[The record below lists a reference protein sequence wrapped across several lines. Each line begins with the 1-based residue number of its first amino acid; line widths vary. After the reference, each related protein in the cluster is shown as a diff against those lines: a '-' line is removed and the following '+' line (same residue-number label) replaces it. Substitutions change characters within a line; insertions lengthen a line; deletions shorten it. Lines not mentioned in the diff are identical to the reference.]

1 LGEEGYT
8 MEKKRLLLV
17 DDDQVARELIE
28 EFMQYDCD
36 CISTQNGVEGFSYLE
51 RNPGQIDLIVMDL
64 IMSVMDGFELI
75 RRAQE
80 HPLNKNIPILVIASS
95 DRQED
100 IRKAFMLGADDVIL
114 KPLEADIVKKRVN
127 NMFDIADSRGIHNVM
142 EDLVRIEIEENI
154 ESLGICPCP
163 LCRRDLMTLALNNV
177 PPKYVNTE
185 KGAIMSK
192 VGSMSST
199 ERIKLLAEIAR
210 YAEMVRDYPRHA
222 PVQSDIAQ

>member
-1 LGEEGYT
+1 

-51 RNPGQIDLIVMDL
+51 RNPGQIDLIVTDL
-64 IMSVMDGFELI
+64 VMPVMDGFELI

-100 IRKAFMLGADDVIL
+100 IRKAFMLVGADDVIV

-127 NMFDIADSRGIHNVM
+127 NMFDIADSRSIHNVM

-210 YAEMVRDYPRHA
+210 YAEMVRDHPRHA
-222 PVQSDIAQ
+222 PVQSDIAQQSGYVM

>member
-1 LGEEGYT
+1 
-8 MEKKRLLLV
+8 
-17 DDDQVARELIE
+17 
-28 EFMQYDCD
+28 
-36 CISTQNGVEGFSYLE
+36 
-51 RNPGQIDLIVMDL
+51 
-64 IMSVMDGFELI
+64 
-75 RRAQE
+75 
-80 HPLNKNIPILVIASS
+80 
-95 DRQED
+95 
-100 IRKAFMLGADDVIL
+100 MLGADDVIV

-127 NMFDIADSRGIHNVM
+127 NMFDIADSRSIHNVM

>member
-1 LGEEGYT
+1 MGEEGYT

-17 DDDQVARELIE
+17 DDDPVARELIE
-28 EFMQYDCD
+28 EFLQYDCD
-36 CISTQNGVEGFSYLE
+36 CIPAQNGVEGLSYLE
-51 RNPGQIDLIVMDL
+51 RHPGQVDVIVTDLVMP
-64 IMSVMDGFELI
+64 VMDGFELI
-75 RRAQE
+75 RCTQE
-80 HPLNKNIPILVIASS
+80 HTLNKNIPILVITSS

-100 IRKAFMLGADDVIL
+100 IRKAFMLGADDIIM

-127 NMFDIADSRGIHNVM
+127 NMFDIADSRSIHNVM
-142 EDLVRIEIEENI
+142 EDLVRIEIDENI

-163 LCRRDLMTLALNNV
+163 LCRRDLMTLTLNNV

-199 ERIKLLAEIAR
+199 ERIKLLAEIAH
-210 YAEMVRDYPRHA
+210 YAEMVRDHPRHA
-222 PVQSDIAQ
+222 PAQGGTA

>member
-1 LGEEGYT
+1 
-8 MEKKRLLLV
+8 
-17 DDDQVARELIE
+17 
-28 EFMQYDCD
+28 
-36 CISTQNGVEGFSYLE
+36 
-51 RNPGQIDLIVMDL
+51 
-64 IMSVMDGFELI
+64 MSVMDGFELI

>member
-1 LGEEGYT
+1 
-8 MEKKRLLLV
+8 M
-17 DDDQVARELIE
+17 
-28 EFMQYDCD
+28 
-36 CISTQNGVEGFSYLE
+36 
-51 RNPGQIDLIVMDL
+51 
-64 IMSVMDGFELI
+64 
-75 RRAQE
+75 
-80 HPLNKNIPILVIASS
+80 
-95 DRQED
+95 
-100 IRKAFMLGADDVIL
+100 
-114 KPLEADIVKKRVN
+114 KKRVN

-210 YAEMVRDYPRHA
+210 YAEMVRDHPRHA